1 VVKVIDGDR
10 GGSVPSTAFPIGP
23 EGNRRCTEARSLT
36 DVLLSA
42 EGDRGQPAPFLTPFQ
57 TRNADSQTKGTKAV
71 LYNINQGMVV
81 SPFGSPLHYLCQ

>member
-23 EGNRRCTEARSLT
+23 VGNRRCTEARSLT

-42 EGDRGQPAPFLTPFQ
+42 EGDRASLPPFSPRFKHEMLTA
-57 TRNADSQTKGTKAV
+57 RRKGPKPSFTISIREWSSLRLEARSITCV
-71 LYNINQGMVV
+71 N
-81 SPFGSPLHYLCQ
+81 